1 MKHLIHLIDDK
12 KFKLVPDLDEIGHY
26 EIVGQKE
33 RTQRREKNE

>member
-1 MKHLIHLIDDK
+1 MKHPIHLIDDS

-33 RTQRREKNE
+33 RTQRREKND